1 MNALRGL
8 VLAALLLVACA
19 PAERA
24 PTVITISASGVGK
37 EGKLL
42 SRQLDRFMQL
52 HPGVRVV
59 RETTPDDAEVR
70 HRGYVQRLV
79 AGLHQPD
86 VLQLDVIW
94 TPELA
99 AAGWL
104 LPLEAPDAQDFV
116 KPALDAQ
123 RHQGQLY
130 ALPWFVDVGMLYYRK
145 DRGPPPTSLAD
156 LERGGLAWQNAR
168 YEGLVT
174 VFQEVLGAFG
184 GRMKDDQGHVVVD
197 SPQGDKALSFMRSA
211 ITRGSVP
218 RAALSWH
225 EEETRFAFENGRVR
239 FMRNWPYAASL
250 LTVPFGVMPLPAAPG
265 GQPTAALGGA
275 ALAVNA
281 ASEHPREARALIEY
295 LTAPEQML
303 ERARIAG
310 QLPARLSVYRSPE
323 LELAISPADALRIVR
338 SARARPAS
346 PIYSELSELLQIHL
360 HDALSGRAEPHAALS
375 AAAREMNARIE
386 RKPPRETSR
395 APWIVAFGLL
405 ALGLGLL
412 FLRRRPRPEPDDRL
426 GWLLTAP
433 ALGVVLLVVGVPLA
447 LTVWES
453 LHAHRLAMPWQGR
466 PFVGARNYAEL
477 FGDPRVRGALVRTLG
492 FVGVSVALE
501 LAFGFALALGMKRAL
516 RGRLSRALAL
526 APWAMPTVVVGLGFR
541 FLFDD
546 QSGIARAVA
555 TGWLSSPTLAWVPL
569 VSADVWKTTPFVALL
584 LLAGLSA
591 IDERLYE
598 AAALDGAGVW
608 QRFWYLTLPLVR
620 PALLVALVFRT
631 LDAFRIFDLA
641 LVLTGGG
648 PGTATEPVA
657 LLAYTSLFSHLRF
670 GYGSALGVVMFA
682 VTLALAW
689 AYVHLLERAQ

>member
-184 GRMKDDQGHVVVD
+184 GRMKDDQGHLVVD
-197 SPQGDKALSFMRSA
+197 SPQGDKALSFMR
-211 ITRGSVP
+211 TQVQ
-218 RAALSWH
+218 
-225 EEETRFAFENGRVR
+225 
-239 FMRNWPYAASL
+239 
-250 LTVPFGVMPLPAAPG
+250 
-265 GQPTAALGGA
+265 GQ
-275 ALAVNA
+275 
-281 ASEHPREARALIEY
+281 R
-295 LTAPEQML
+295 
-303 ERARIAG
+303 
-310 QLPARLSVYRSPE
+310 
-323 LELAISPADALRIVR
+323 
-338 SARARPAS
+338 
-346 PIYSELSELLQIHL
+346 
-360 HDALSGRAEPHAALS
+360 
-375 AAAREMNARIE
+375 
-386 RKPPRETSR
+386 
-395 APWIVAFGLL
+395 
-405 ALGLGLL
+405 
-412 FLRRRPRPEPDDRL
+412 
-426 GWLLTAP
+426 
-433 ALGVVLLVVGVPLA
+433 
-447 LTVWES
+447 
-453 LHAHRLAMPWQGR
+453 
-466 PFVGARNYAEL
+466 
-477 FGDPRVRGALVRTLG
+477 
-492 FVGVSVALE
+492 
-501 LAFGFALALGMKRAL
+501 
-516 RGRLSRALAL
+516 
-526 APWAMPTVVVGLGFR
+526 
-541 FLFDD
+541 
-546 QSGIARAVA
+546 
-555 TGWLSSPTLAWVPL
+555 
-569 VSADVWKTTPFVALL
+569 
-584 LLAGLSA
+584 
-591 IDERLYE
+591 
-598 AAALDGAGVW
+598 
-608 QRFWYLTLPLVR
+608 
-620 PALLVALVFRT
+620 
-631 LDAFRIFDLA
+631 
-641 LVLTGGG
+641 
-648 PGTATEPVA
+648 
-657 LLAYTSLFSHLRF
+657 
-670 GYGSALGVVMFA
+670 
-682 VTLALAW
+682 
-689 AYVHLLERAQ
+689 